1 MTEIHTAHLQ
11 PARADTARHARD
23 VLVRAAA
30 MWAIASKRRVGA
42 VVLPGDRSAAQA
54 FDAFFVARRELAHH
68 TGGRVAA
75 VVAAEALVEKAA
87 RPTLAERVGM
97 DVRPL

>member
-11 PARADTARHARD
+11 PARADSARHSRD
-23 VLVRAAA
+23 VLVQAAGRWAAA
-30 MWAIASKRRVGA
+30 PKHRVGA
-42 VVLPGDRSAAQA
+42 VLLPGDRSAALA

-75 VVAAEALVEKAA
+75 LVAAEALVEEGGKA
-87 RPTLAERVGM
+87 
-97 DVRPL
+97 DVD